1 MTEKQKIITKEW
13 FEELRDQTISI
24 FLDIENN
31 NSKSIKKNKF
41 SFKKWKRKSSS
52 TQDNGGGTMGI
63 MYGDIFE
70 KVGVN
75 VSTVH
80 GKFNNKFKK
89 KIPGADKTGKFWAS
103 GISVVAHMNSPF
115 IPSFHFNTRFI
126 VTENSWFGG
135 GMDMTPTFKNIKN
148 KNILHES
155 LKKMC
160 DQHNKRYYKKF
171 SKECD
176 EYFYLPHRKETRGDG
191 GIFFEH
197 LNTNKFEE
205 DFAFTKDT
213 GKSFLDIAPQI
224 IIENIEKKWT
234 ENDKIKQKIKR
245 GRYAE
250 FNLLYDRGTRFGLE
264 TGGNIDAILMSM
276 PPEAIWK

>member
-1 MTEKQKIITKEW
+1 MIEKHKIITKDW
-13 FEELRDQTISI
+13 FEDLRKETIKV

-31 NSKSIKKNKF
+31 NSRSSKKNNF
-41 SFKKWKRKSSS
+41 NFKKWKRKSGN
-52 TQDNGGGTMGI
+52 TKDNGGGTMGI
-63 MYGDIFE
+63 LYGDVFE

-80 GKFNNKFKK
+80 GKFSSKFKK
-89 KIPGADKTGKFWAS
+89 QIPGAGKSGKFWAS

-126 VTENSWFGG
+126 VTESSWFGG
-135 GMDMTPTFKNIKN
+135 GMDMTPAFRDIKN
-148 KNILHES
+148 KNTLHQN

-160 DQHNKRYYKKF
+160 DMHNKKYYKKF

-191 GIFFEH
+191 GIFFDR
-197 LNTNKFEE
+197 LNTKKFEN
-205 DFAFTKDT
+205 DFAFVKDT
-213 GKSFLDIAPQI
+213 GKSFIEIVPKI
-224 IIENIEKKWT
+224 ISRNIKKKWT
-234 ENDKIKQKIKR
+234 KNDKRKQEIKR

-250 FNLLYDRGTRFGLE
+250 FNLLYDRGTKFGLE
-264 TGGNIDAILMSM
+264 TDGNIDAILMSM
-276 PPEAIWK
+276 PPKAIWK

>member
-1 MTEKQKIITKEW
+1 MIEKQKIITKDW
-13 FEELRDQTISI
+13 FEDLRKKTIKV

-31 NSKSIKKNKF
+31 NSRSSKKNNF
-41 SFKKWKRKSSS
+41 NFKKWKRKSGS
-52 TQDNGGGTMGI
+52 TKDNGGGTMGI
-63 MYGDIFE
+63 LYGDVFE

-80 GKFNNKFKK
+80 GKFSSKFKK
-89 KIPGADKTGKFWAS
+89 QIPGAGKSGKFWAS

-126 VTENSWFGG
+126 VTESSWFGG
-135 GMDMTPTFKNIKN
+135 GMDMTPAFKDIKN
-148 KNILHES
+148 KNTLHQN

-160 DQHNKRYYKKF
+160 DLHNKKYYKKF

-191 GIFFEH
+191 GIFFDR
-197 LNTNKFEE
+197 LNTKRFEN
-205 DFAFTKDT
+205 DFAFVKDT
-213 GKSFLDIAPQI
+213 GKSFIEIVPKI
-224 IIENIEKKWT
+224 ISRNIKKKWT
-234 ENDKIKQKIKR
+234 KDDKRKQEIKR

-250 FNLLYDRGTRFGLE
+250 FNLLYDRGTKFGLE
-264 TGGNIDAILMSM
+264 TDGNIDAILMSM
-276 PPEAIWK
+276 PPKAIWK

>member
-1 MTEKQKIITKEW
+1 MIEKQKIITKEW
-13 FEELRDQTISI
+13 FEELRNQTISI
-24 FLDIENN
+24 FLDIEND

-135 GMDMTPTFKNIKN
+135 GMDMTPTFKNIKD
-148 KNILHES
+148 KNILHKS

-191 GIFFEH
+191 GIFFDH
-197 LNTNKFEE
+197 INTNKFEE

>member
-89 KIPGADKTGKFWAS
+89 QIPGADKTGKFWAS

-135 GMDMTPTFKNIKN
+135 GMDMTPTFKNIKD
-148 KNILHES
+148 KNILHKS

-191 GIFFEH
+191 GIFFDH
-197 LNTNKFEE
+197 INTNKFEE
-205 DFAFTKDT
+205 DFAFAKDT

>member
-1 MTEKQKIITKEW
+1 VIEKQKIITKEW
-13 FEELRDQTISI
+13 FEELRNQIISI
-24 FLDIENN
+24 FLDIEND

-89 KIPGADKTGKFWAS
+89 QIPGADKTGKFWAS

-135 GMDMTPTFKNIKN
+135 GMDMTPTFKNIKD
-148 KNILHES
+148 KNILHKS

-191 GIFFEH
+191 GIFFDH
-197 LNTNKFEE
+197 INTNKFEE

>member
-1 MTEKQKIITKEW
+1 MTEKQKIIAKEW

-148 KNILHES
+148 KNILHKS

-191 GIFFEH
+191 GIFFDH
-197 LNTNKFEE
+197 INTNKFEE
-205 DFAFTKDT
+205 DFAFAKDT

>member
-41 SFKKWKRKSSS
+41 SFKKWKRKSNS

-89 KIPGADKTGKFWAS
+89 QIPGADKTGKFWAS

>member
-1 MTEKQKIITKEW
+1 
-13 FEELRDQTISI
+13 
-24 FLDIENN
+24 
-31 NSKSIKKNKF
+31 
-41 SFKKWKRKSSS
+41 
-52 TQDNGGGTMGI
+52 MGI

-148 KNILHES
+148 KNILHKS

>member
-1 MTEKQKIITKEW
+1 MIEKQKIITKEW
-13 FEELRDQTISI
+13 FEELRNQTISI

-31 NSKSIKKNKF
+31 NSKSIKENKF

-148 KNILHES
+148 KNILHKS

-191 GIFFEH
+191 GIFFDH
-197 LNTNKFEE
+197 INTNKFEE

>member
-1 MTEKQKIITKEW
+1 MTEKQKIIAKEW

-31 NSKSIKKNKF
+31 NSKSIKKNMF

-135 GMDMTPTFKNIKN
+135 GMDMTPTFKNIKD
-148 KNILHES
+148 KNILHKS

-191 GIFFEH
+191 GIFFDH
-197 LNTNKFEE
+197 INTNKFEE

>member
-1 MTEKQKIITKEW
+1 MTEKQKIIAKEW

-89 KIPGADKTGKFWAS
+89 QIPGADKTGKFWAS

-135 GMDMTPTFKNIKN
+135 GMDMTPTFKNLKN
-148 KNILHES
+148 KNILHKS

>member
-24 FLDIENN
+24 FLDIEND

-70 KVGVN
+70 KFGVN

-135 GMDMTPTFKNIKN
+135 GMDMTPTFKNIKD
-148 KNILHES
+148 KNILHKS

-191 GIFFEH
+191 GIFFDH
-197 LNTNKFEE
+197 INTNKFEE

-264 TGGNIDAILMSM
+264 TGGNIDAILMSI

>member
-1 MTEKQKIITKEW
+1 MIEKQKIITKEW
-13 FEELRDQTISI
+13 FEELRNQTISI
-24 FLDIENN
+24 FLDIEND

-89 KIPGADKTGKFWAS
+89 QIPGADKTGKFWAS

-135 GMDMTPTFKNIKN
+135 GMDMTPTFKNIKD
-148 KNILHES
+148 KNILHKS

>member
-1 MTEKQKIITKEW
+1 MIEKQKIITKEW
-13 FEELRDQTISI
+13 FEELRNQTISI
-24 FLDIENN
+24 FLDIEND

-89 KIPGADKTGKFWAS
+89 QIPGADKTGKFWAS

-135 GMDMTPTFKNIKN
+135 GMDMTPTFKNIKD
-148 KNILHES
+148 KNILHKS

-191 GIFFEH
+191 GIFFDH
-197 LNTNKFEE
+197 INTNKFEE

-250 FNLLYDRGTRFGLE
+250 FNLLYDRGTRFGIE

>member
-148 KNILHES
+148 KNILHKS

>member
-1 MTEKQKIITKEW
+1 VIEKQKIITKEW
-13 FEELRDQTISI
+13 FEELRNQTISI
-24 FLDIENN
+24 FLDIEND

-135 GMDMTPTFKNIKN
+135 GMDMTPTFKNIKD
-148 KNILHES
+148 KNILHKS

-191 GIFFEH
+191 GIFFDH
-197 LNTNKFEE
+197 INTNKFEE

>member
-1 MTEKQKIITKEW
+1 MIEKQKIITKNW
-13 FEELRDQTISI
+13 FEDLRKETIKV

-31 NSKSIKKNKF
+31 NSRSSKKNNF
-41 SFKKWKRKSSS
+41 NFKKWKRKSGN
-52 TQDNGGGTMGI
+52 TKDNGGGTMGI
-63 MYGDIFE
+63 LYGDVFE

-80 GKFNNKFKK
+80 GKFSSKFKK
-89 KIPGADKTGKFWAS
+89 QILGAGKSGKFWAS

-126 VTENSWFGG
+126 VTESSWFGG
-135 GMDMTPTFKNIKN
+135 GMDMTPAFKDIKN
-148 KNILHES
+148 KNTLHQN

-160 DQHNKRYYKKF
+160 DMHNKKYYKKF

-191 GIFFEH
+191 GIFFDR
-197 LNTNKFEE
+197 LNTKRFEN
-205 DFAFTKDT
+205 DFAFVKDT
-213 GKSFLDIAPQI
+213 GKSFIEIVPKI
-224 IIENIEKKWT
+224 ISRNIKKKWT
-234 ENDKIKQKIKR
+234 KDDKRKQEIKR

-250 FNLLYDRGTRFGLE
+250 FNLLYDRGTKFGLE
-264 TGGNIDAILMSM
+264 TDGNIDAILMSM
-276 PPEAIWK
+276 PPKAIWK

>member
-89 KIPGADKTGKFWAS
+89 KILGADKTGKFWAS

-148 KNILHES
+148 KNILHKS

-205 DFAFTKDT
+205 DFAFAKDT

>member
-1 MTEKQKIITKEW
+1 
-13 FEELRDQTISI
+13 
-24 FLDIENN
+24 
-31 NSKSIKKNKF
+31 
-41 SFKKWKRKSSS
+41 
-52 TQDNGGGTMGI
+52 
-63 MYGDIFE
+63 
-70 KVGVN
+70 
-75 VSTVH
+75 
-80 GKFNNKFKK
+80 
-89 KIPGADKTGKFWAS
+89 
-103 GISVVAHMNSPF
+103 
-115 IPSFHFNTRFI
+115 
-126 VTENSWFGG
+126 
-135 GMDMTPTFKNIKN
+135 
-148 KNILHES
+148 
-155 LKKMC
+155 MC

-213 GKSFLDIAPQI
+213 GKSFLYIAPQI

>member
-1 MTEKQKIITKEW
+1 MIEKHKIITKDW
-13 FEELRDQTISI
+13 FEDLRKETIKV

-31 NSKSIKKNKF
+31 NSRSSKKNNF
-41 SFKKWKRKSSS
+41 NFKKWKRKSGN
-52 TQDNGGGTMGI
+52 TKDNGGGTMGI
-63 MYGDIFE
+63 LYGDVFE

-80 GKFNNKFKK
+80 GKFSSKFKK
-89 KIPGADKTGKFWAS
+89 QIPGAGKSGKFWAS

-126 VTENSWFGG
+126 VTESSWFGG
-135 GMDMTPTFKNIKN
+135 GMDMTPAFKDIKN
-148 KNILHES
+148 KNTLHQN

-160 DQHNKRYYKKF
+160 DMHNKKYYKRF

-191 GIFFEH
+191 GIFFDR
-197 LNTNKFEE
+197 LNTKRFEN
-205 DFAFTKDT
+205 DFAFVKDT
-213 GKSFLDIAPQI
+213 GKSFIEIVPKI
-224 IIENIEKKWT
+224 ISRNIKKKWT
-234 ENDKIKQKIKR
+234 KDDKRKQEIKR

-250 FNLLYDRGTRFGLE
+250 FNLLYDRGTKFGLE
-264 TGGNIDAILMSM
+264 TDGNIDAILMSM
-276 PPEAIWK
+276 PPKAIWK

>member
-1 MTEKQKIITKEW
+1 MTEKQKIIAKEW

-135 GMDMTPTFKNIKN
+135 GMDMTPTFKNIKD
-148 KNILHES
+148 KNILHKS

-191 GIFFEH
+191 GIFFDH
-197 LNTNKFEE
+197 INTNKFEE

>member
-148 KNILHES
+148 KNILHKS

-205 DFAFTKDT
+205 DFAFAKDT

>member
-1 MTEKQKIITKEW
+1 MIEKQKIITQDW
-13 FEELRDQTISI
+13 FEDLRKETIKV

-31 NSKSIKKNKF
+31 NSRSSKKNNF
-41 SFKKWKRKSSS
+41 NFKKWKRKSGN
-52 TQDNGGGTMGI
+52 TKDNGGGTMGI
-63 MYGDIFE
+63 LYGDVFE

-80 GKFNNKFKK
+80 GKFSSKFKK
-89 KIPGADKTGKFWAS
+89 QIPGAGKSGKFWAS

-126 VTENSWFGG
+126 VTESSWFGG
-135 GMDMTPTFKNIKN
+135 GMDMTPAFKDIKN
-148 KNILHES
+148 KNTLHQN

-160 DQHNKRYYKKF
+160 DMHNKKYYKKF

-191 GIFFEH
+191 GIFFDR
-197 LNTNKFEE
+197 LNTKRFEN
-205 DFAFTKDT
+205 DFAFVKDT
-213 GKSFLDIAPQI
+213 GKSFIEIVPKI
-224 IIENIEKKWT
+224 ISRNIKKKWT
-234 ENDKIKQKIKR
+234 KDDKRKQEIKR

-250 FNLLYDRGTRFGLE
+250 FNLLYDRGTKFGLE
-264 TGGNIDAILMSM
+264 TDGNIDAILMSM
-276 PPEAIWK
+276 PPKAIWK

>member
-31 NSKSIKKNKF
+31 NSKSIKKNMF

-135 GMDMTPTFKNIKN
+135 GMDMTPTFKNIKD
-148 KNILHES
+148 KNILHKS

-205 DFAFTKDT
+205 DFAFAKDT

>member
-1 MTEKQKIITKEW
+1 MIEKHKIITKDW
-13 FEELRDQTISI
+13 FEDLRKETIKV

-31 NSKSIKKNKF
+31 NSRSSKKNNF
-41 SFKKWKRKSSS
+41 NFKKWKRKSGN
-52 TQDNGGGTMGI
+52 TKDNGGGTMGI
-63 MYGDIFE
+63 LYGDVFE

-80 GKFNNKFKK
+80 GKFSSKFKK
-89 KIPGADKTGKFWAS
+89 QIPGAGKSGKFWAS

-126 VTENSWFGG
+126 VTESSWFGG
-135 GMDMTPTFKNIKN
+135 GMDMTPAFRDIKN
-148 KNILHES
+148 KNTLHQN

-160 DQHNKRYYKKF
+160 DMHNKKYYKKF

-191 GIFFEH
+191 GIFFDR
-197 LNTNKFEE
+197 LNTKRFEN
-205 DFAFTKDT
+205 DFAFVKDT
-213 GKSFLDIAPQI
+213 GKSFIEIVPKI
-224 IIENIEKKWT
+224 ISRNIKKKWT
-234 ENDKIKQKIKR
+234 KNDKRKQEIKR

-250 FNLLYDRGTRFGLE
+250 FNLLYDRGTKFGLE
-264 TGGNIDAILMSM
+264 TDGNIDAILMSM
-276 PPEAIWK
+276 PPKAIWK

>member
-135 GMDMTPTFKNIKN
+135 GMDMTPTFKNLKN
-148 KNILHES
+148 KNILHKS

-205 DFAFTKDT
+205 DFAFAKDT

>member
-1 MTEKQKIITKEW
+1 VTEKQKIITKEW

-135 GMDMTPTFKNIKN
+135 GMDMTPTFKNLKN
-148 KNILHES
+148 KNILHKS

>member
-1 MTEKQKIITKEW
+1 MIEKQKIITKDW
-13 FEELRDQTISI
+13 FEDLRKKTIKV

-31 NSKSIKKNKF
+31 NSRSSKKNNF
-41 SFKKWKRKSSS
+41 NFKKWKRKSGS
-52 TQDNGGGTMGI
+52 TKDNGGGTMGI
-63 MYGDIFE
+63 LYGDVFE

-80 GKFNNKFKK
+80 GKFSSKFKK
-89 KIPGADKTGKFWAS
+89 QIPGAGKSGKFWAS

-126 VTENSWFGG
+126 VTESSWFGG
-135 GMDMTPTFKNIKN
+135 GMDMTPTFKDIKN
-148 KNILHES
+148 KNTLHQN

-160 DQHNKRYYKKF
+160 DLHNKKYYKKF

-191 GIFFEH
+191 GIFFDR
-197 LNTNKFEE
+197 LNTKRFEN
-205 DFAFTKDT
+205 DFAFVKDT
-213 GKSFLDIAPQI
+213 GKSFIEIVPKI
-224 IIENIEKKWT
+224 ISRNIKKKWT
-234 ENDKIKQKIKR
+234 KDDKRKQEIKR

-250 FNLLYDRGTRFGLE
+250 FNLLYDRGTKFGLE
-264 TGGNIDAILMSM
+264 TDGNIDAILMSM
-276 PPEAIWK
+276 PPKAIWK

>member
-1 MTEKQKIITKEW
+1 MIEKHKIITKDW
-13 FEELRDQTISI
+13 FEDLRKETIKV

-31 NSKSIKKNKF
+31 NSRSSKKNNF
-41 SFKKWKRKSSS
+41 NFKKWKRKSSNIK
-52 TQDNGGGTMGI
+52 DNGGGTMGI
-63 MYGDIFE
+63 LYGDVFE

-80 GKFNNKFKK
+80 GKFSSKFKK
-89 KIPGADKTGKFWAS
+89 QIPGAGKSGKFWAS

-126 VTENSWFGG
+126 VTESSWFGG
-135 GMDMTPTFKNIKN
+135 GMDITPAFKDIKN
-148 KNILHES
+148 KNTLHQD

-160 DQHNKRYYKKF
+160 DMHNKKYYKKF

-191 GIFFEH
+191 GIFFDR
-197 LNTNKFEE
+197 LNTKRFEN
-205 DFAFTKDT
+205 DFTFVKDT
-213 GKSFLDIAPQI
+213 GKLFIEIVPKI
-224 IIENIEKKWT
+224 ISRNIKKKWT
-234 ENDKIKQKIKR
+234 KDDKRKQEIKR

-250 FNLLYDRGTRFGLE
+250 FNLLYDRGTKFGLE
-264 TGGNIDAILMSM
+264 TDGNIDAILMSM
-276 PPEAIWK
+276 PPKAIWK